1 MQSRLL
7 LNLILLLAAIGLAL
21 TVWYVYQDKNREH
34 YLSALD
40 ISQVNTITIPRTQGD
55 IILSRRHDSWRMEK
69 PYALPAHD
77 FRVQTLL
84 GLLQTPVTQAYSSNE
99 LDLTQFGLQ
108 PARAIIRFNDVEIQF
123 GKSNPVNNK
132 RYIQSANQI
141 YLLDDTLYPLI
152 SAEASSFVN
161 LSLLDSSAS
170 IVKLELPGL
179 TLQQDSAQL
188 WHDKN
193 GKTVAADNAQQLL
206 DNWRDTSAFGV
217 HAYMARA
224 HAKPVYLQ
232 LADNST
238 LHFMVLQENNGLI
251 IGRPD
256 MGVEYHF
263 DALYAD
269 KLLKLPTTAE
279 PPAAK

>member
-1 MQSRLL
+1 MQSRLI
-7 LNLILLLAAIGLAL
+7 LNLVLLLAAITLAL
-21 TVWYVYQDKNREH
+21 AAWYVYQDKNKEH

-55 IILSRRHDSWRMEK
+55 IILNRRQDSWRMEK

-132 RYIQSANQI
+132 RYIQNANKI

-161 LSLLDSSAS
+161 LSLLDSSSS

-179 TLQQDSAQL
+179 TLQKDSAQQ
-188 WHDKN
+188 WHDNN

-206 DNWRDTSAFGV
+206 DNWRNTSAFGV

-224 HAKPVYLQ
+224 HAKLVNLQ
-232 LADNST
+232 LTDNST
-238 LHFMVLQENNGLI
+238 LHFLVLQENNGLI

-256 MGVEYHF
+256 VGVEYHL

-279 PPAAK
+279 PQATK